1 MKATAKS
8 NKIRKIEENK
18 RAIPTL
24 EGNETDCEERKTM
37 DGEEI
42 VRLRSKS
49 LLANERKVVVLTDD
63 GAAFVEEEMIGRALE
78 LELTIEPVG

>member
-1 MKATAKS
+1 
-8 NKIRKIEENK
+8 
-18 RAIPTL
+18 
-24 EGNETDCEERKTM
+24 M

-63 GAAFVEEEMIGRALE
+63 GAAFVEVEEMIGRALE